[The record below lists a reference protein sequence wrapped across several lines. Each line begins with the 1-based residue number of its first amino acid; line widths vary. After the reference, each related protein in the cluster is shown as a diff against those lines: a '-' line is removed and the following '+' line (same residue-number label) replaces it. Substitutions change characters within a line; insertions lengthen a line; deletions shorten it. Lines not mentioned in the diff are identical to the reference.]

1 MIVKNK
7 FLFNFSASHIGG
19 GYKRLF
25 AYSKI
30 FNSRGGAYFIIRP
43 NCKNLALLFNKNKYF
58 YVEKS
63 NLKRLLN
70 DSYYLK
76 AILDSIG
83 SLNLYYSYG
92 IPIYSKIAKVN
103 WFHLSNVLPL
113 TPYGIPISFF
123 HYVKMQVLGYRIRHN
138 LINADVISAESL
150 FSLGLFSREYK
161 DNLFLSVNG
170 SDNEI
175 FLFRKKNLQKKDNI
189 AVVVGTYDYKA
200 ISESFNIFKMLKKSY
215 SPDLKL
221 VIIGDS
227 RKISKVII
235 SDKNVIIAGTLSHES
250 TISYLNKAKYYIST
264 TYIENSYNAV
274 SEGVLLSNESYISDI
289 APHREFLL
297 NIPFR
302 KIYIKD
308 ISRSILHIRNRDIS
322 NLNMKLWEN
331 VVNEM
336 LGRVKKNLISLE
348 KLKT

>member
-43 NCKNLALLFNKNKYF
+43 NCKKIALLFNKNKYF

-63 NLKRLLN
+63 NIKRLLN

-83 SLNLYYSYG
+83 CLNLYYAYG

-103 WFHLSNVLPL
+103 WFHVSNVLPL
-113 TPYGIPISFF
+113 SPHGIPISLF
-123 HYVKMQVLGYRIRHN
+123 HYVKMQVLGFRIRHN

-150 FSLGLFSREYK
+150 FSLGFFGSQYK
-161 DNLFLSVNG
+161 NNLFLSVNG

-175 FLFRKKNLQKKDNI
+175 FLFKKKNLQKKDNI

-200 ISESFNIFKMLKKSY
+200 ISESFYVFKMLKKSY
-215 SPDLKL
+215 SPELKL

-227 RKISKVII
+227 KKIPKIVI
-235 SDKNVIIAGTLSHES
+235 SDKDVIIKGILSHES
-250 TISYLNKAKYYIST
+250 TINYLNKAKYYIST
-264 TYIENSYNAV
+264 TYIENSYNAA
-274 SEGVLLSNESYISDI
+274 SEGVFLSNESYISDI

-302 KIYIKD
+302 KIYIKN